1 MLRWTLGYM
10 CLFQFWFPPCVCPE
24 VGLLGHKA
32 VLFAI
37 FLRNLHTVLHSSCTS
52 LHSHQQCKRVPFS
65 PHPLQHL
72 LLADFWIAAILTG
85 VKWYL
90 TVVLIKCYVLKI
102 KKGYI
107 HFQKQRRWGNRNST
121 YHIHL
126 QVTKINLILKG
137 YITKFQCHL
146 MQRTFN

>member
-1 MLRWTLGYM
+1 MGYM
-10 CLFQFWFPPCVCPE
+10 CLSILVFSEYMSGSGITSSYGGFI
-24 VGLLGHKA
+24 LS
-32 VLFAI
+32 
-37 FLRNLHTVLHSSCTS
+37 FLRNLHAIFHSGYIS
-52 LHSHQQCKRVPFS
+52 LHFHQQCKSVPFS
-65 PHPLQHL
+65 PHRLQHL
-72 LLADFWIAAILTG
+72 LLVDFWITAILTG

-137 YITKFQCHL
+137 YITEVQCHL